1 MGRDDWFLAGAG
13 QPAQRGPVSLHI
25 FQDLATMALLLAG
38 VVASILVPRL
48 ARQARRR

>member
-1 MGRDDWFLAGAG
+1 
-13 QPAQRGPVSLHI
+13 VSLHI